1 MTPCDFYGVQ
11 DALDS
16 LEQAHIPVVT
26 IDAPPNAGNI
36 DSAIM
41 YDCVEQG
48 RMAGE
53 LLEKALL
60 DKGSKM
66 EGVIYYGTL
75 PFIHPNAVT
84 RELGFKEVFQKI

>member
-1 MTPCDFYGVQ
+1 
-11 DALDS
+11 
-16 LEQAHIPVVT
+16 
-26 IDAPPNAGNI
+26 
-36 DSAIM
+36 
-41 YDCVEQG
+41 
-48 RMAGE
+48 MAGE

-84 RELGFKEVFQKI
+84 RELGFKEVFQKYDKITIKALTGESPEEHYTAFEGALQADPDMLGAWGCTPPPPTA